1 VTIDNFEIMNLKNE
15 KLKCSMVAPTAKS
28 DTKRPCVV
36 YMHGNAGNKYEGQS
50 HMNDLIPMGLD
61 LFTFDFSGCGNSE
74 GKWVTL
80 GYKEKDDLH
89 AVL

>member
-1 VTIDNFEIMNLKNE
+1 
-15 KLKCSMVAPTAKS
+15 
-28 DTKRPCVV
+28 
-36 YMHGNAGNKYEGQS
+36 MHGNAGNKYEGLS
-50 HMNDLIPMGLD
+50 HMNDLIPMGVD